1 MMSKT
6 KSKKPSSAAPD
17 LEKLGAFYLGK
28 TYDLEQQ
35 AIRDEALLYDAKDLT
50 THGICVG
57 MTGSG
62 KTGLCLAML
71 EEAALDG
78 IPTLAIDPKGDLGNL
93 CLTFP
98 GLSPSDFRPWID
110 ESEAARNGQSADA
123 YAGTVSKRWR
133 KGLEEWN
140 QDGER
145 IQRFRDAADVSI
157 YTPGSNAG
165 IPITVLRSFD
175 APSPELME
183 DSDAMRE
190 RTKCAVSGLLVL
202 LGIEADPIKSREH
215 ILLSTILDRA
225 WRAGRNLNLPDII
238 REIQSPPVDRI
249 GVFDLES
256 FYPSKD
262 RLELAMSLNNLL
274 ASPGFASWM
283 EGEPL
288 DIGRLLYTEDGR
300 PRISI
305 LSIAHLSDAERM
317 FFVTIV
323 LNELLAWVR
332 TQAGTS
338 SLRAIFYMDEI
349 FGYFPPTRNPPSK
362 QPMLTL
368 LKQARAYGVGMML
381 ATQNPVDLDYKGLAN
396 TGTWFIGRMQTERDK
411 LRVLDGLEGA
421 AVAGGAMLDRGD
433 MDRILS
439 GLGSRVFLM
448 HNVHEDAPIIFH
460 TRWVLS
466 FLRGPMT
473 RTQIRELT
481 SGTETAAPAL
491 ATSEAPAK
499 SQPVAQAAE
508 PGAATERPEISTDV
522 NQFFMPLSEAIG
534 DGNRLL
540 YRPSIYAAARVHYV
554 RVSAKVDAWLSMAF
568 LTPAP
573 ESSAAPDWDGSAL
586 FDKNAPALA
595 QAPDPAGTFEE
606 PSGSMTRVRNYA
618 KWVKLLQSYI
628 YQERR
633 GTIFRCKELKQFSNL
648 GESEGEFRGR
658 LAHAAREKRDLEL
671 DKLRK
676 KYGSKLATI
685 EDRIRRAE
693 QKIEKERSQLG
704 QQKYQTAISLG
715 ATILGAFM
723 GRKVGSYRN
732 VSRATTTMRGAGR
745 AMREKEDI
753 ARAEE
758 DLDAQRTRLR
768 ELEDEFKQAI
778 ETMEAKFDAGVLDLE
793 EIIVPPR
800 KTDITIQPIGLC
812 WTPWR
817 ITPDGIAEPL
827 HR

>member
-1 MMSKT
+1 MASKQ
-6 KSKKPSSAAPD
+6 KDKELPEAAAN
-17 LEKLGAFYLGK
+17 LEKLGAFYLGR

-35 AIRDEALLYDAKDLT
+35 AIRDEPLLYDAKDLT

-110 ESEAARNGQSADA
+110 ESEAARNGQSPEA
-123 YAGTVSKRWR
+123 YAGTIAKRWQ
-133 KGLEEWN
+133 KGLGEWN
-140 QDGER
+140 QDGKR
-145 IQRFRDAADVSI
+145 IQRFRDAAEVSI

-165 IPITVLRSFD
+165 IPITVLKSFD
-175 APSPELME
+175 APAPELIE

-190 RTKCAVSGLLVL
+190 RTQSAVSGLLAL
-202 LGIEADPIKSREH
+202 LGIEADPVKSREH

-225 WRAGRNLNLPDII
+225 WREGRNLDLPELI
-238 REIQSPPVDRI
+238 RSIQSPPVDRI

-256 FYPSKD
+256 FYPSKERMD
-262 RLELAMSLNNLL
+262 LAMSLNNLL

-288 DIGRLLYTEDGR
+288 DIGRLLFKQDGS

-305 LSIAHLSDAERM
+305 LSIAHLSDSERM

-349 FGYFPPTRNPPSK
+349 FGYFPPSRNPPSK

-421 AVAGGAMLDRGD
+421 AVAGGAMLDRRD

-448 HNVHEDAPIIFH
+448 HNVHEDAPTVFH

-466 FLRGPMT
+466 YLRGPMT

-481 SGTETAAPAL
+481 AGKESAVSPPEKTRPQVKSRRPADSIEPGVE
-491 ATSEAPAK
+491 ATPVISADVQQFFLPVSEAA
-499 SQPVAQAAE
+499 
-508 PGAATERPEISTDV
+508 
-522 NQFFMPLSEAIG
+522 G
-534 DGNRLL
+534 DGNRLI

-554 RVSAKVDAWLSMAF
+554 RVSAKVDDWLNVSF
-568 LTPAP
+568 LTPPP
-573 ESSAAPDWDGSAL
+573 EKTSSPDWDTSSI
-586 FDKNAPALA
+586 FNKNAPTFTET
-595 QAPDPAGTFEE
+595 PDAGGAFEE
-606 PSGSMTRVRNYA
+606 PPGSLTRERNYSKWA
-618 KWVKLLQSYI
+618 KSLQSYI
-628 YQERR
+628 YREQRL
-633 GTIFRCKELKQFSNL
+633 TVYKCKELKQYSNL
-648 GESEGEFRGR
+648 GENEGEFRGR

-671 DKLRK
+671 EKLRK

-685 EDRIRRAE
+685 EERIRRAE
-693 QKIEKERSQLG
+693 QKIEKERGQLG

-715 ATILGAFM
+715 ATILGAFL
-723 GRKVGSYRN
+723 GRKVTSYRN
-732 VSRATTTMRGAGR
+732 VGRATTTMRGAGR
-745 AMREKEDI
+745 TMREKEDI

-758 DLDAQRTRLR
+758 DLEAQQLRLR
-768 ELEDEFKQAI
+768 ELEDEFKGAI
-778 ETMEAKFDAGVLDLE
+778 ESMEAKFDISTLDLE
-793 EIIVPPR
+793 EIVVPPR
-800 KTDITIQPIGLC
+800 KTDIAIQPIGLC

-817 ITPDGIAEPL
+817 ITPAGIAEPL
-827 HR
+827 YE